1 MFTFLA
7 LSAVKQ
13 YGNKLDF
20 FRVCELENNNY

>member
-13 YGNKLDF
+13 YANELDS